1 MPTIC
6 REPRFL
12 EFRIVASCVG
22 CIGSIPSCQARLISS
37 HNKAERIHRFP
48 SPSPT
53 GGYAQL
59 QGAFSITQRPLNQTI
74 TLGFFPGHSWTP
86 PLKLRRSQRPVP
98 LRIFHLFGMMMNTH
112 AHTCAGQT
120 GRNRK
125 ECVELPVVEKVRT
138 RRHISFILSVI
149 CSIVTLQLI

>member
-1 MPTIC
+1 MLALSKLFAVCASARLEYWNRYGIHSSEGCRRYPSLSSSRLGGRYMPTIC

-86 PLKLRRSQRPVP
+86 PLKLRRS
-98 LRIFHLFGMMMNTH
+98 
-112 AHTCAGQT
+112 
-120 GRNRK
+120 
-125 ECVELPVVEKVRT
+125 
-138 RRHISFILSVI
+138 
-149 CSIVTLQLI
+149 